1 MDQRD
6 ETTDQAEPDP
16 PVRRYANHLSVHV
29 SLSEVELRFGDHA
42 SSGDTPQI
50 HSLVVSSPLHLVT
63 FGRAIQAG
71 IDGYETQFG
80 RLPDGTE

>member
-1 MDQRD
+1 MDQRE
-6 ETTDQAEPDP
+6 ETTDQTEPDR

-29 SLSEVELRFGDHA
+29 SLSEVELRFGEDA
-42 SSGDTPQI
+42 GSDGRPMI

-71 IDGYETQFG
+71 IDGYETRFG